1 MAAFD
6 LPVQR
11 PGMLQVPDMVNQ
23 GSRNLMQFMRLQ
35 QQRRNEEDRLELD
48 RENSAN
54 SLALDKQ
61 KAEDLAAFRAGQL
74 AQDELRT
81 TNQANNYQ
89 ATQNLARDRFDWDKG
104 ANDRKLAQ
112 NQLLNQAFLNASN
125 TAREGLGEQFQFTD
139 NNMAALQ
146 ADERFQAM
154 SPEQQQQ
161 FLATSRDKFVSDI
174 GLHTGKRKYEQALR
188 QKFANTQGTPEQ
200 IETQIQNELTRV
212 FPEQN
217 NQLTRILAANMGVGS
232 RGSQSKIPG
241 LDDVGNI
248 VDEQQFVNGW
258 KERQDVETGDR
269 SWFGKLL
276 DVNDTDLTDRN
287 IATFVSNMKSQG
299 FNAVEALTALE
310 VAADGDAADGSFDAI
325 VAGNVTPD
333 NPVVQSAIN
342 ARNLKDRASGQ
353 TTNSA
358 ANFTQFLSSQMNVNL
373 PTTELRRREILLGM
387 LGNKIQKAEA
397 DGSINNAPDQETTE
411 IVQELVKQDEQAVAN
426 GTPEEQVGGFAKFLG
441 GKQNAQSIQNI
452 ADAVGDTAGSA
463 FDSVIDAAGVVSDG
477 LSNTIDNRGLLGLL
491 GSALTN
497 NTTSA
502 LTGGML
508 DLFSGNPETR
518 IQSLQKELAQMN
530 TDNPQGAGAR
540 RAKVIQQEIAQLQE
554 LLKQQQG

>member
-217 NQLTRILAANMGVGS
+217 NQLTQYR
-232 RGSQSKIPG
+232 
-241 LDDVGNI
+241 D
-248 VDEQQFVNGW
+248 
-258 KERQDVETGDR
+258 
-269 SWFGKLL
+269 
-276 DVNDTDLTDRN
+276 
-287 IATFVSNMKSQG
+287 
-299 FNAVEALTALE
+299 
-310 VAADGDAADGSFDAI
+310 
-325 VAGNVTPD
+325 
-333 NPVVQSAIN
+333 
-342 ARNLKDRASGQ
+342 
-353 TTNSA
+353 
-358 ANFTQFLSSQMNVNL
+358 
-373 PTTELRRREILLGM
+373 
-387 LGNKIQKAEA
+387 
-397 DGSINNAPDQETTE
+397 
-411 IVQELVKQDEQAVAN
+411 
-426 GTPEEQVGGFAKFLG
+426 
-441 GKQNAQSIQNI
+441 
-452 ADAVGDTAGSA
+452 
-463 FDSVIDAAGVVSDG
+463 
-477 LSNTIDNRGLLGLL
+477 
-491 GSALTN
+491 
-497 NTTSA
+497 
-502 LTGGML
+502 
-508 DLFSGNPETR
+508 
-518 IQSLQKELAQMN
+518 
-530 TDNPQGAGAR
+530 
-540 RAKVIQQEIAQLQE
+540 
-554 LLKQQQG
+554 